1 MDEKSFMLW
10 RSLCYIGEVL
20 EYVYTTKILREEC
33 NAMISTYKVKEVW
46 IIWIKLK
53 KIKNNRYIN

>member
-10 RSLCYIGEVL
+10 RSLCYIGEAL

-33 NAMISTYKVKEVW
+33 KRHDK
-46 IIWIKLK
+46 
-53 KIKNNRYIN
+53 YI